1 MSDGWVKIHRELFGH
16 PIWKNSTPEQ
26 KVILV
31 TLISMANHEPNKWEW
46 GGEEFEVK
54 RGQMVTSLDS
64 IADKCGNGVSIRN
77 VRTALQRFE
86 KLEFLTNKSTNKGRL
101 ITICN
106 YCKWQD
112 VPSETDKQTDK
123 RVTSNRQAPDK
134 RVTTNKNDKNNKNE
148 KNIYIGVPAEI
159 KDEFMEW
166 AYMREKKRK
175 PLLTKRAVT
184 LALNKLNSLTKN
196 TDKQKELINYAIY
209 RNWESFY
216 PIPDSDKI
224 PKKKEEPKEE
234 RRIEAVAMPQETR
247 EKMNALGYGNLIGK
261 E

>member
-1 MSDGWVKIHRELFGH
+1 MSDGNWIKIHRKMLENPVCMKDADHLAIWTWLLMKVCWCPKDVMFGGERITLEPGQWTTGRKAIASELHISESKVYRVLKRFE
-16 PIWKNSTPEQ
+16 SEQ
-26 KVILV
+26 LIEQRTDHQCTLV
-31 TLISMANHEPNKWEW
+31 TILNWDKYQNSEQENEQQVNNE
-46 GGEEFEVK
+46 
-54 RGQMVTSLDS
+54 RTTSE
-64 IADKCGNGVSIRN
+64 
-77 VRTALQRFE
+77 QRVN
-86 KLEFLTNKSTNKGRL
+86 TNKE
-101 ITICN
+101 
-106 YCKWQD
+106 Y
-112 VPSETDKQTDK
+112 
-123 RVTSNRQAPDK
+123 
-134 RVTTNKNDKNNKNE
+134 KNNKKG
-148 KNIYIGVPAEI
+148 KNIYTDVPEDI

-166 AYMREKKRK
+166 AYMREKKKK

-216 PIPDSDKI
+216 PIPESDKI

-247 EKMNALGYGNLIGK
+247 EKMNALGFGNLIGK